1 MAIGRVVIIV
11 ALLYLNLTLLC
22 DAQAMIRARQ
32 CTFFGQGRTPKEAYS
47 LSNCTWFKE
56 QSCCR
61 HTEVT
66 SVFQA
71 MMPLE
76 TNNKKCYDLMN
87 YLMCYFCSPD
97 QELWYKSNQVHVCGT
112 FCKQI
117 YKNCKSASYKGETI
131 GKKYP
136 NGKKFCEAQLF
147 VVKESNKE
155 CFDHSLISASSH
167 SSSEFCLLFIL
178 ITFSIVRFSLL

>member
-1 MAIGRVVIIV
+1 MPG
-11 ALLYLNLTLLC
+11 YHTLRTY
-22 DAQAMIRARQ
+22 IPSKHV
-32 CTFFGQGRTPKEAYS
+32 FFSHLGQGRTPKEAYS

-76 TNNKKCYDLMN
+76 TSNKKCYDLMN

-97 QELWYKSNQVHVCGT
+97 QEQWYKSNRVHVCST

-117 YKNCKSASYKGETI
+117 YENCKSASYRGEAI

-147 VVKESNKE
+147 VVAESNKN
-155 CFDHSLISASSH
+155 CFDHSLVSASTRR
-167 SSSEFCLLFIL
+167 SSEYWSLLSIL
-178 ITFSIVRFSLL
+178 FAFSVVRFSL